1 MLKSRR
7 STVAGRGVALTTAA
21 AFVLAVA
28 APQAVQA
35 QPLAKARVA
44 QTETVKA
51 GAGDATDFSA
61 KRYRRG
67 NRVYRNNNAAGL
79 AFMGLALGTIGA
91 VVANQQRRDYYRQ
104 NYYYGG
110 NPYYGGHYYGSPGYY
125 GNGYYGN
132 SYYNPY

>member
-1 MLKSRR
+1 MLKSRG

-35 QPLAKARVA
+35 QPLAKAPVA
-44 QTETVKA
+44 QTDTAKA
-51 GAGDATDFSA
+51 ATGDATDFSSQ
-61 KRYRRG
+61 RRRG
-67 NRVYRNNNAAGL
+67 HRAHRGYRNNNAAGL

-91 VVANQQRRDYYRQ
+91 VIANQQRRDYYRQ

-110 NPYYGGHYYGSPGYY
+110 SPYYGGHYYGNPGYY
-125 GNGYYGN
+125 GSG
-132 SYYNPY
+132 YYNPY